1 MGTFIPFK
9 YNYQCSEDTYKSCD
23 WRFDEEN
30 VYRWDPKTKNWYS
43 YNYDTNYESLTTG
56 GVIKGYFAN

>member
-1 MGTFIPFK
+1 MGTFVAYKF
-9 YNYQCSEDTYKSCD
+9 NYLCSEDTYESCD

-30 VYRWDPKTKNWYS
+30 VYRWDPKMNTWYS
-43 YNYDTNYESLTTG
+43 YNYDPNYESLTRG